1 VPGMNGN
8 GWKAAQVAARKR
20 SRRAVLAKR
29 FPTPMVVLS
38 PARGAFAYPVRAL
51 APDLRR
57 AVDAWLAE
65 RGPAA

>member
-1 VPGMNGN
+1 
-8 GWKAAQVAARKR
+8 
-20 SRRAVLAKR
+20 
-29 FPTPMVVLS
+29 MVVLS